1 VPSGIPKFHDTAD
14 GRNGG
19 WQDEKEMSGIGM
31 ESLASGHEGPERQA
45 VKRPSALKRKGLW
58 RIGWRH

>member
-19 WQDEKEMSGIGM
+19 WPDEKEMSGIGM

-45 VKRPSALKRKGLW
+45 QRAEEKGFVENWLEA
-58 RIGWRH
+58 